1 MAVFDTNVMIDFLN
15 GSKAANATFEKYKG
29 GDIAI
34 TSITCYELIKGVGEP
49 QRDMLQSLF
58 DNVKIY
64 DINLK
69 SAWLAG
75 EMHRHLKSSG
85 SLLSE
90 ADLLIVSAAFANGET
105 FVTQDNDFAKLKDP
119 RIMIVRE

>member
-1 MAVFDTNVMIDFLN
+1 MVVFDTNVIIDFLN
-15 GSKAANATFEKYKG
+15 GSKTAGAAFEKYRG
-29 GDIAI
+29 NGVAI

-49 QRDMLQSLF
+49 QRDLLQSLF

-64 DINLK
+64 DIDLK

-75 EMHRHLKSSG
+75 EMHRRLKTSG

-90 ADLLIVSAAFANGET
+90 ADLLIVSAAFANGEI
-105 FVTQDNDFAKLKDP
+105 FVTQDRDFAKLNDR
-119 RIMIVRE
+119 RIIIVKE